1 MLAGRF
7 GSTVNFDLL
16 YSKNQS
22 KLVHLKLSIHT
33 KQKSIKSNDNI
44 NPLLQKGIIL
54 EHMPHPRHARHET
67 LVCGPTTPHADVN
80 NHLNRMMDILFKKI
94 KLLFKL
100 LINKYFVHFE

>member
-1 MLAGRF
+1 
-7 GSTVNFDLL
+7 
-16 YSKNQS
+16 
-22 KLVHLKLSIHT
+22 
-33 KQKSIKSNDNI
+33 
-44 NPLLQKGIIL
+44 
-54 EHMPHPRHARHET
+54 MPHPRHARHET